1 MTAKK
6 SLREREK
13 ELKSLLA
20 TPAGRD
26 ELAQLESRY
35 AATGA
40 GLRVGRTSIITY
52 LLVYERVRGLI
63 SIG

>member
-1 MTAKK
+1 MTVKK

-26 ELAQLESRY
+26 ELGELESHY
-35 AATGA
+35 SAASGS
-40 GLRVGRTSIITY
+40 LRAERTSLITY
-52 LLVYERVRGLI
+52 LLVYERERGLI
-63 SIG
+63 SSG

>member
-1 MTAKK
+1 MTVKK

-26 ELAQLESRY
+26 ELEHLESRY
-35 AATGA
+35 VAKGA
-40 GLRVGRTSIITY
+40 SLRVGRTSLITY
-52 LLVYERVRGLI
+52 LLVHERECGLI
-63 SIG
+63 SSG

>member
-26 ELAQLESRY
+26 ELKHLESCY
-35 AATGA
+35 AAKGA
-40 GLRVGRTSIITY
+40 RLRVGRTSIITY
-52 LLVYERVRGLI
+52 LLVYERELGLI
-63 SIG
+63 SNA

>member
-6 SLREREK
+6 SLQEREK

-26 ELAQLESRY
+26 ELKDLESRY
-35 AATGA
+35 AAEGA
-40 GLRVGRTSIITY
+40 SLRAERTSLITY
-52 LLVYERVRGLI
+52 LLVHERECGLI
-63 SIG
+63 SSG

>member
-1 MTAKK
+1 MTVKK

-26 ELAQLESRY
+26 ELEQLASRY
-35 AATGA
+35 ATKSANR
-40 GLRVGRTSIITY
+40 RVGRTSIITY
-52 LLVYERVRGLI
+52 ILVYERECGLI
-63 SIG
+63 SSE

>member
-1 MTAKK
+1 MVKK

-26 ELAQLESRY
+26 ELDHLESRY
-35 AATGA
+35 ADKGA
-40 GLRVGRTSIITY
+40 SLRVGRTSIITY
-52 LLVYERVRGLI
+52 LLVYERECGLI
-63 SIG
+63 DSE

>member
-1 MTAKK
+1 MTVKK

-26 ELAQLESRY
+26 ELEELESQY
-35 AATGA
+35 AAKGA
-40 GLRVGRTSIITY
+40 SLRVGRMSIITY
-52 LLVYERVRGLI
+52 LLVYERESGLI